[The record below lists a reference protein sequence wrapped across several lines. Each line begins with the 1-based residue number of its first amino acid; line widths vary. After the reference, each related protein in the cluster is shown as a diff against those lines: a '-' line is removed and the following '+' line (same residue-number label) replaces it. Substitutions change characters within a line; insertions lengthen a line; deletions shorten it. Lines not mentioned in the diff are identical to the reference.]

1 MDSTKIILGKD
12 RFKGAINVDSAVSVT
27 LDQTSKGLIEYD
39 RSVDLNLEDV
49 FDEERQ
55 RSTTFRPT
63 TKFTIL
69 FQNALT
75 GSTDYVPYRDN
86 LYYTN
91 SLANA
96 ITTFPGG
103 NLNPPL
109 PTSSWDGFPQYFEF
123 DFIRT
128 DNNVSG
134 YTIPPNEHLIFKN
147 VSATT
152 YNWTHSM
159 SYPYKNDYNKT
170 LYAIEPNTNITWTW
184 VASQGIPFYITVGS
198 DQEARFIS
206 FKCPIPH
213 GLNASEY
220 AQLSITYNGENYF
233 QVNSLGTT
241 GVGSE
246 DYVFNITNPGYTGTT
261 FLTGVQGTLRRVLN
275 NNNVPD
281 TISEYYIRKHMI
293 ITDPKCSVLA
303 NAGFELNI
311 FNSSSK
317 YEVAALTPNQ
327 TPRSSIK
334 ENSKSYTLSFNC
346 DIDINEYRD
355 NQKRP
360 LTQLFFTT
368 IWKGYFGW
376 TRNMKQGWDFNV
388 YLQNL
393 KPQPWWDQSNPLS
406 NTSIQQLQYTTTNN
420 FGPFYYNDTLVSGD
434 TIDGDFCEWNNFEQ
448 TERVISEYIHKI
460 KFNQNW
466 FLIKNDLPLTNQFGY
481 FYNPHQPIQ
490 IREYS
495 DYIEESESANILD
508 LPDYAYYSQ
517 LSNSFRWRDIYPYG
531 FIGVDSNGVDYPFLN
546 GKHYPYV
553 ETIFRITPENYNIA
567 SEYAQGFVPPITNT
581 IAEPTIDECE

>member
-1 MDSTKIILGKD
+1 MESTRIILGKE
-12 RFKGAINVDSAVSVT
+12 RFKGAINVNSAVSVT
-27 LDQTSKGLIEYD
+27 LDQTSKDLVEYD
-39 RSVDLNLEDV
+39 RSVDLDLEDV

-75 GSTDYVPYRDN
+75 GSTSYVPFRDN

-91 SLANA
+91 EIANT
-96 ITTFPGG
+96 ITAFPAG
-103 NLNPPL
+103 NINPPL
-109 PTSSWDGFPQYFEF
+109 PVSSWEGFPQYFEF

-128 DNNVSG
+128 DNFVTG
-134 YTIPPNEHLIFKN
+134 YTQPPNEHLIFKN

-152 YNWTHSM
+152 YNWNHSI
-159 SYPYKNDYNKT
+159 SYPYKNEYNKT
-170 LYAIEPNTNITWTW
+170 LYAVEPNTNIAWTW
-184 VASQGIPFYITVGS
+184 VASQGIPFYIMVGS
-198 DQEARFIS
+198 DQETRFIS

-213 GLNASEY
+213 GLSVSEY
-220 AQLSITYNGENYF
+220 VELTITYNGENYF
-233 QVNSLGTT
+233 QVSSLGTT

-246 DYVFNITNPGYTGTT
+246 DYIFNISNPGYTGTT
-261 FLTGVQGTLRRVLN
+261 FLTGVQGTLKRVLN
-275 NNNVPD
+275 VDNVSD
-281 TISEYYIRKHMI
+281 TISEYYVRKHMI
-293 ITDPKCSVLA
+293 ITNPKCSVLT

-311 FNSSSK
+311 FNSASK

-327 TPRSSIK
+327 QSRSSVK

-346 DIDINEYRD
+346 DIDINDYRD

-388 YLQNL
+388 YLKDL

-406 NTSIQQLQYTTTNN
+406 NTGIQQLQYFSTNN

-434 TIDGDFCEWNNFEQ
+434 TIDGDFCEWSNYEQ
-448 TERVISEYIHKI
+448 TERVISEYVHKI
-460 KFNQNW
+460 KFNQNF

-553 ETIFRITPENYNIA
+553 ETIFRITPENYNIP

-581 IAEPTIDECE
+581 IADPTVDECE

>member
-1 MDSTKIILGKD
+1 MESTKIILGKE
-12 RFKGAINVDSAVSVT
+12 RFKGAINVNSAVNVT

-75 GSTDYVPYRDN
+75 GSTSYVPYRDN

-91 SLANA
+91 ALANT

-109 PTSSWDGFPQYFEF
+109 PISSWEGFPQYFEF

-128 DNNVSG
+128 DNNVIG
-134 YTIPPNEHLIFKN
+134 YTQPPNEHLVFKN

-170 LYAIEPNTNITWTW
+170 LYAIEPNTNISWTW
-184 VASQGIPFYITVGS
+184 VASQGIPFYITIGS
-198 DQEARFIS
+198 DQEDRFIS
-206 FKCPIPH
+206 FKCPVPH
-213 GLNASEY
+213 GLNATEY
-220 AQLSITYNGENYF
+220 VQLSITYNGENYF

-246 DYVFNITNPGYTGTT
+246 DYIFNITNPGYTGTT

-275 NNNVPD
+275 VDSITD

-293 ITDPKCSVLA
+293 ITDPKCSVLT

-317 YEVAALTPNQ
+317 FEVAALTPNQ

-334 ENSKSYTLSFNC
+334 ENSRSYTLSFNC
-346 DIDINEYRD
+346 DIDINDYRD

-406 NTSIQQLQYTTTNN
+406 NTNIQQLQYTSPTN

-460 KFNQNW
+460 KYNSNW
-466 FLIKNDLPLTNQFGY
+466 FLIKDDLPLTNQFGY

-546 GKHYPYV
+546 GKHYPYT
-553 ETIFRITPENYNIA
+553 ETIFRITPENYNIP

-581 IAEPTIDECE
+581 IADPTIDECE

>member
-1 MDSTKIILGKD
+1 MESTRIILGKE
-12 RFKGAINVDSAVSVT
+12 RFKGAINVNSAVSVT
-27 LDQTSKGLIEYD
+27 LDQTSKDLVEYD
-39 RSVDLNLEDV
+39 RSVDLDLEDV

-75 GSTDYVPYRDN
+75 GSTSYVPFRDN

-91 SLANA
+91 EIANT
-96 ITTFPGG
+96 ITAFPAG
-103 NLNPPL
+103 NINPPL
-109 PTSSWDGFPQYFEF
+109 PVSSWEGFPQYFEF

-128 DNNVSG
+128 DNFVTG
-134 YTIPPNEHLIFKN
+134 YTQPPNEHLIFKN

-152 YNWTHSM
+152 YNWNHSI
-159 SYPYKNDYNKT
+159 SYPYKNEYNKT
-170 LYAIEPNTNITWTW
+170 LYAVEPNTNIAWTW
-184 VASQGIPFYITVGS
+184 VASQGIPFYIMVGS
-198 DQEARFIS
+198 DQETRFIS

-213 GLNASEY
+213 GLSVSEY
-220 AQLSITYNGENYF
+220 VELTITYNGENYF
-233 QVNSLGTT
+233 QVSSLGTT

-246 DYVFNITNPGYTGTT
+246 DYIFNISNPGYTGTT
-261 FLTGVQGTLRRVLN
+261 FLTGVQGTLKRVLN
-275 NNNVPD
+275 VDNVSD
-281 TISEYYIRKHMI
+281 TISEYYVRKHMI
-293 ITDPKCSVLA
+293 ITNPKCSVLT

-311 FNSSSK
+311 FNSASK

-327 TPRSSIK
+327 QSRSSVK

-346 DIDINEYRD
+346 DIDINDYRD

-388 YLQNL
+388 YLKDL

-406 NTSIQQLQYTTTNN
+406 NTGIQQLQYFSTNN

-434 TIDGDFCEWNNFEQ
+434 TIDGDFCEWSNYEQ
-448 TERVISEYIHKI
+448 TERVISEYVHKI
-460 KFNQNW
+460 KFNQNF

-553 ETIFRITPENYNIA
+553 ETIFRITPENYNIP
-567 SEYAQGFVPPITNT
+567 SEYTQGFVPPITNT
-581 IAEPTIDECE
+581 IADPTVDECE